1 MGGAKL
7 NTEPAAFTTLDGN
20 GDAAFS
26 HEWASRE
33 MDRLR
38 SCTQGAKRR
47 YRVLKVLNWLGG
59 GFEELGYLLFE
70 PGNAAGEVGIAL
82 FGEHLFA
89 GKLSGQS
96 AKVDNRL
103 VDGWKLQ
110 IDSVERACEET
121 QALVDD
127 LEPVDDFRT
136 ESQEV
141 VVNPVEARGHRVQAT
156 INSIEPLIGGAEQPG
171 NPSFIFVCQRQ
182 GPQPLYS

>member
-7 NTEPAAFTTLDGN
+7 YTEPATFAALDGN

-70 PGNAAGEVGIAL
+70 SGDAIFQIEVTEAGL
-82 FGEHLFA
+82 L
-89 GKLSGQS
+89 LST
-96 AKVDNRL
+96 R
-103 VDGWKLQ
+103 
-110 IDSVERACEET
+110 
-121 QALVDD
+121 
-127 LEPVDDFRT
+127 
-136 ESQEV
+136 
-141 VVNPVEARGHRVQAT
+141 
-156 INSIEPLIGGAEQPG
+156 
-171 NPSFIFVCQRQ
+171 
-182 GPQPLYS
+182 